1 MLYRTGC
8 GIEVW
13 YPLLAYGRRCII
25 RILIASNS
33 RQLKMRL
40 VITDSL
46 WHQSVCTYHRY
57 QDGQTFSILYSNGKY
72 VEGRGGRVCRR
83 IEL

>member
-1 MLYRTGC
+1 MNKQKKCYIYTRVSTEIQVDGHSLDAHIYI
-8 GIEVW
+8 IE
-13 YPLLAYGRRCII
+13 
-25 RILIASNS
+25 
-33 RQLKMRL
+33 
-40 VITDSL
+40 
-46 WHQSVCTYHRY
+46 SVCTYHRY

>member
-1 MLYRTGC
+1 MKKQKKCYIYTRVSTVIQVDGYSLDAHIYI
-8 GIEVW
+8 IE
-13 YPLLAYGRRCII
+13 
-25 RILIASNS
+25 
-33 RQLKMRL
+33 
-40 VITDSL
+40 
-46 WHQSVCTYHRY
+46 SVCTYHRY